1 MCWNSHQGHYI
12 LPHHGHH
19 LHRIQIRNLFRLQ
32 MQDFCRFDFTLDWS
46 ILWRFRSNIRLNND
60 EIQMS
65 QGKGQNN
72 LWPRKNVCPWDNN
85 TYRTMYRMYLGQA
98 QGKNCIF
105 LVIYLHW
112 KNLSHLESLS
122 EVSCVML
129 FKELSYLCFRSCPTT
144 ERMCLH

>member
-1 MCWNSHQGHYI
+1 MCWNSNQGHYI

-32 MQDFCRFDFTLDWS
+32 MQNFCRFDFTLDWS

-85 TYRTMYRMYLGQA
+85 TYCTMYRMYLGQA
-98 QGKNCIF
+98 HGKNSIF
-105 LVIYLHW
+105 SVIYLHW
-112 KNLSHLESLS
+112 KNHENSITYESFRKF
-122 EVSCVML
+122 VW
-129 FKELSYLCFRSCPTT
+129 SYMRHAF
-144 ERMCLH
+144 